1 MEAVGIVETYGL
13 VAAIE
18 GFDTMMKAANVRL
31 LGKAYVGNGM
41 QSMAIIGDVGAVQSA
56 VEAAEAA
63 VKAMGDGL
71 FLAKHVIPR
80 PSEAVADM
88 IFPLDCY
95 QDKEE
100 KTKEDTKEDTK
111 EEEQELSNLEELEEG
126 LNVTKEYFDAFGA
139 EHGLQALMQA
149 LKDLTVAKLRK
160 LAREYHDL
168 EIEGRKIS
176 RADKKQLLAE
186 LETHYRE
193 TLQ

>member
-18 GFDTMMKAANVRL
+18 GFDTMMKAVNVRL

-63 VKAMGDGL
+63 IKAMGDGL

-88 IFPLDCY
+88 IFPLDRY

-100 KTKEDTKEDTK
+100 EIKEDIE
-111 EEEQELSNLEELEEG
+111 EEEQVLLDPEELEEAVD
-126 LNVTKEYFDAFGA
+126 VTKEYFDAFGA

-168 EIEGRKIS
+168 KIEGRKIS

-193 TLQ
+193 ALQ

>member
-41 QSMAIIGDVGAVQSA
+41 QSMAIIGDIGAVQSA

-63 VKAMGDGL
+63 IKAMGDGL
-71 FLAKHVIPR
+71 FLAKQVIPR

-88 IFPLDCY
+88 IFPLDRY

-100 KTKEDTKEDTK
+100 ETKEDIK
-111 EEEQELSNLEELEEG
+111 EEEQDLPDPEELEEEAMD
-126 LNVTKEYFDAFGA
+126 VTKEYFDAFGA

-168 EIEGRKIS
+168 KIEGRKIS